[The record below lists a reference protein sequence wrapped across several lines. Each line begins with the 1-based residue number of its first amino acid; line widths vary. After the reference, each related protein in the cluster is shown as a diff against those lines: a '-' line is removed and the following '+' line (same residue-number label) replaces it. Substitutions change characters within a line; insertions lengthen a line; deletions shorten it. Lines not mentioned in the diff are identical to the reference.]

1 MVALL
6 LCCSLV
12 ENDSGPP
19 PGGRPDDEGL
29 PGDTAA
35 EEDSGPKED
44 DTADDPELE
53 AAAAAAFYALG
64 VLQDVRLTLTED
76 TISELNRQARQ
87 GNMEYLSGGVT
98 VNGTAFENVGV
109 RIKGSSTLRNFND
122 KPSLKI
128 KLNAFVKGQDYA
140 GLERIT
146 LNNMVEDSTQTK
158 EVLVYTIFRQAGL
171 LASRANHAA
180 VYVNDELYGLYTNLE
195 TIDDHWLDSRFADRS
210 GELFEANDNA
220 DFTRGGLAHWESA
233 SGVGDTTQLEAVS
246 DAIRAA
252 GINYSVDL
260 DAVVDLKQFQ
270 SFWVWSLL
278 VGNVDGYPYTLNDCY
293 VYADPADGLRLQ
305 FAPWGVDESWNSG
318 APGYWRY
325 ATGALADG
333 CLKNDAC
340 EAEFLA
346 AVEAQL
352 LVYESL
358 SIREWF
364 DTEAAATAD
373 VLAADPRRAFSA
385 SQVADA
391 RAKLLADI
399 ADWPERMR
407 EAMGG

>member
-1 MVALL
+1 MLVLL
-6 LCCSLV
+6 IACAPV
-12 ENDSGPP
+12 QTETGH
-19 PGGRPDDEGL
+19 PGGRQHTATVEDTGPD
-29 PGDTAA
+29 
-35 EEDSGPKED
+35 ED
-44 DTADDPELE
+44 DTADDPDLE
-53 AAAAAAFYALG
+53 AAAAEAFYALG
-64 VLQDVRLTLTED
+64 VLQELRLTLTAD
-76 TISELNRQARQ
+76 TIADLNRQARQ
-87 GNMEYLSGGVT
+87 GNMEYLSGDIT
-98 VNGTAFENVGV
+98 VNGTAFQNVGV

-158 EVLVYTIFRQAGL
+158 EVLVYTIFRGAGL

-195 TIDDHWLDSRFADRS
+195 TVDDHWLDSRFADRS

-220 DFTRGGLAHWESA
+220 DFTRSGLANWESA
-233 SGVGDTTQLEAVS
+233 SGVGDTTQLVAVS

-252 GINYSVDL
+252 GINYSADL

-293 VYADPADGLRLQ
+293 VYADPKDNFRLQ

-318 APGYWRY
+318 APGYWRH
-325 ATGALADG
+325 ASGALADG

-340 EAEFLA
+340 EAEILA
-346 AVEAQL
+346 AVDAQL
-352 LVYESL
+352 LVYEAL
-358 SIREWF
+358 PIAEWF
-364 DTEAAATAD
+364 DTEGAATAD
-373 VLAADPRRAFSA
+373 VLAADPRRTWTTA
-385 SQVADA
+385 QVADA
-391 RAKLLADI
+391 RTKLLEEI
-399 ADWPERMR
+399 ALWPDRMR
-407 EAMGG
+407 EAIGG